1 MSKTNGARPDRPS
14 AGSRRTDQA
23 QRGPRPAKSP
33 PRSAVRGGTAGL
45 RLAWTRRVGA
55 GLGLVLAV
63 VAVAF
68 AATVLAPRVGPSPSS
83 SSTIAPSVSPGLV
96 ARLAPPTLDAPAGP
110 TRAPSIDVRGHLA
123 AALPAGGPYR
133 LRLIVNGRERG
144 DIRLARGD
152 LDFEVP
158 DVALVEGTNTLSAS
172 IFGDGSQSAPSES
185 VTIVRDVTAPAI
197 QIGSPKPGSTAY
209 SETLLLSGTSEPS
222 AELTLRN
229 LSNATEASTSAGPTG
244 AFSMSLRLQ
253 PGSNS
258 LELESRDLV
267 GNANERSLTIV
278 RAESRAALTLELS
291 RDSYEL
297 ATLPQ
302 TISVVAQVVEP
313 DGTPADGVPVTFSI
327 SPFGQT
333 TVTRQQTS
341 KAGVATWQDYPLTR
355 PGAQAGR
362 GWVTVLVTLSD
373 GSTMAA
379 SASFIFR

>member
-1 MSKTNGARPDRPS
+1 MAKSSGATPDPPR
-14 AGSRRTDQA
+14 GGLRRANQA
-23 QRGPRPAKSP
+23 QRGPRPAKAPPGSP
-33 PRSAVRGGTAGL
+33 VRGGTYGL
-45 RLAWTRRVGA
+45 RLAWTRRVGV

-63 VAVAF
+63 VSVAF
-68 AATVLAPRVGPSPSS
+68 AATALAPRIGPSPSA
-83 SSTIAPSVSPGLV
+83 SSTIAPSGSPGLV
-96 ARLAPPTLDAPAGP
+96 APLAPPTLEAAGP
-110 TRAPSIDVRGHLA
+110 TRASSIDVRGHLA

-133 LRLIVNGRERG
+133 LHLFVNGRERG
-144 DIRLARGD
+144 DIRLTRGD
-152 LDFEVP
+152 LDFAVP

-172 IFGDGSQSAPSES
+172 ISGDGSQSAPSES
-185 VTIVRDVTAPAI
+185 VTIVRDATAPAI

-229 LSNATEASTSAGPTG
+229 LSNATEATTTAGPTG
-244 AFSMSLRLQ
+244 AFSLSLRLQ

-258 LELESRDLV
+258 LEIESRDLV

-278 RAESRAALTLELS
+278 RAESQAAVTLELS
-291 RDSYEL
+291 RDSYLL

-302 TISVVAQVVEP
+302 TISVVAHIVQP
-313 DGTPADGVPVTFSI
+313 DGTPADDVPVTFSI

-333 TVTRQQTS
+333 TVTRQATS
-341 KAGVATWQDYPLTR
+341 KTGVATWQDYPLTR

-373 GSTMAA
+373 GSTMAG
-379 SASFIFR
+379 SASFTFR